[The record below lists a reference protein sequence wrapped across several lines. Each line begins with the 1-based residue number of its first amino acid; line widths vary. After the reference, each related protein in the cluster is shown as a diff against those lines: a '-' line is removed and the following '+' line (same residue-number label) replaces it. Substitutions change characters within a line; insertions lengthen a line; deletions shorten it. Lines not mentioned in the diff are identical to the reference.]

1 MKNIN
6 KICIALFCLGTVS
19 AVVAEE
25 EVLYSTE
32 GYCVLSNEGVDNR
45 MLEAYAKKLGD
56 APATKVCNAFKEVVE
71 ASRPKEWDYPMGKP
85 YPGSVVRLSES
96 QIAAIKAASK

>member
-6 KICIALFCLGTVS
+6 KICIALLCLGTVS
-19 AVVAEE
+19 AAVADE

-32 GYCVLSNEGVDNR
+32 GYCVLSNEGVDKR
-45 MLEAYAKKLGD
+45 MLDAYAKKLGGE
-56 APATKVCNAFKEVVE
+56 PSRSVCNAFKEIVA

-85 YPGSVVRLSES
+85 YPGSVVRLSAS
-96 QIAAIKAASK
+96 QIKAIQAASK

>member
-6 KICIALFCLGTVS
+6 KICIALLCLGTVS
-19 AVVAEE
+19 AAVAEE
-25 EVLYSTE
+25 EVIYSTE
-32 GYCVLSNEGVDNR
+32 GYCVLSNEGVDSR

-56 APATKVCNAFKEVVE
+56 EPSKKVCSAFKEVVA

-96 QIAAIKAASK
+96 QVAAIKAASK